1 MTEVIKD
8 CVFLE
13 REVETAKIE
22 LALRTDFNLMDAFRM
37 FDPRG
42 HNDFT
47 AQEFMES
54 LRIHL

>member
-1 MTEVIKD
+1 MTEILKD

-22 LALRTDFNLMDAFRM
+22 LALRTDFNLLDAFRM
-37 FDPRG
+37 FDTRG

-47 AQEFMES
+47 A
-54 LRIHL
+54 